1 MRISYRSLH
10 DNGVVYKNSNR
21 ILKRSYFTEL
31 LSSLNNPTNTNVMK
45 LKTTLFLILTTLF
58 IFRAT
63 AQCNGAQFAE
73 INGIAVIEAESPS
86 LPGSWNKETASNP
99 YTGSSYIAWRG
110 ADSFN
115 SPGNGTINY
124 SVRINSPGTYRFQWR
139 SKVGIIAATNPSTE
153 HNDSW
158 LKIQGSDFFGM
169 KNGRR
174 IYPKGS
180 GKSPTPEGAGGAGWF
195 KIYSSGTT
203 NWTWST
209 NTSDNQ
215 GYQVY
220 ASFNS
225 PGVYTIQVSGRSR
238 GHFIDRMVLY
248 KESSYSASQ
257 AQSLSRAQTNCGG
270 GTPPP
275 TPPPAAGNPVVNS
288 FSYINAGNDNVLGTL
303 NNGAQ
308 INIAN
313 VTSNLSF
320 RANANSD
327 TQSVRMQLTG
337 PVGNTRND
345 NNAPY
350 SIFGDSG
357 GNYAGRNMQ
366 VGNYTLTAT
375 PYAQDNLGGTQGSA
389 NSISFSIV
397 DNGNT
402 PPPQPPP
409 PSGNTGVT
417 SFTLVNANSN
427 TDIGTITAGRNFT
440 NLPSSLSIR
449 ANTNP
454 NSVGSVRFTLSGPI
468 NTSKGE
474 GSAPYY
480 LFGDIGVNPIGR
492 SFPNGN
498 YTVTARPRNGAAL
511 TISFTVGGG
520 GSAPPPTPTP
530 PPSGNNVVTGFTL
543 VNANSN
549 NDIGAITQG
558 RNFNNVPSSLSIRA
572 NTNPSSVGSV
582 RLTLSGPI
590 NANKSEG
597 AAPYYL
603 FGDIGVN
610 PIGRSFPN
618 GNYTITA
625 NPRNGPPLTISFSI
639 GGGSSKTAVGQEV
652 YVYPNPVK
660 DGRFSVKMPEDVV
673 GEVNYSL
680 ISGSGAAVET
690 GKLQIDRAGE
700 NAEFNL
706 DSFNQKNTGV
716 YYLILQSGE
725 ARYTLPIVKK

>member
-1 MRISYRSLH
+1 M
-10 DNGVVYKNSNR
+10 
-21 ILKRSYFTEL
+21 
-31 LSSLNNPTNTNVMK
+31 NPINIHIMK
-45 LKTTLFLILTTLF
+45 LKITLFLFLTSLF
-58 IFRAT
+58 ISQTR
-63 AQCNGAQFAE
+63 AQCDGAQFE
-73 INGIAVIEAESPS
+73 EQSGIAVIEAESPS
-86 LPGSWNKETASNP
+86 LPAGWNKETASNP

-115 SPGNGTINY
+115 NPGNGTINY
-124 SVRINSPGTYRFQWR
+124 KVRINSTGTYRFVWR
-139 SKVGIIAATNPSTE
+139 SKVGIIASTNPSTE

-158 LKIQGSDFFGM
+158 LKIQASDFFGL
-169 KNGRR
+169 KSGRR

-180 GKSPTPEGAGGAGWF
+180 GKSPNPEGAGGDGWF
-195 KIYSSGTT
+195 KVYSSGTT

-220 ASFNS
+220 ATFNS

-248 KESSYSASQ
+248 KESSYTASA

-275 TPPPAAGNPVVNS
+275 PPPAGNPAVTS
-288 FSYINAGNDNVLGTL
+288 FSYINASNDNVIGTL

-327 TQSVRMQLTG
+327 TQSVRMQLSG
-337 PVGNTRND
+337 PVSNTRND
-345 NNAPY
+345 NNVPY

-357 GNYAGRNMQ
+357 GNYTGRTMQ

-375 PYAQDNLGGTQGSA
+375 PYGQDNLGGAQGSA
-389 NSISFSIV
+389 NAISFSIV
-397 DNGNT
+397 DNAS
-402 PPPQPPP
+402 PPP
-409 PSGNTGVT
+409 PSGTNVVTG
-417 SFTLVNANSN
+417 FTLVNANTN
-427 TDIGTITAGRNFT
+427 TDIGAITQGRIFS

-454 NSVGSVRFTLSGPI
+454 SSVGNVRLTLSGPV
-468 NTSKGE
+468 NASKNE
-474 GSAPYY
+474 GAAPYY

-492 SFPNGN
+492 SLPNGN
-498 YTVTARPRNGAAL
+498 YSITANPNNGAAL
-511 TISFTVGGG
+511 TVSFTIGGAG
-520 GSAPPPTPTP
+520 GTTPTP

-543 VNANSN
+543 VNASSN

-558 RNFNNVPSSLSIRA
+558 RNFSNLPASLSIRA
-572 NTNPSSVGSV
+572 NTNPSSVGYV
-582 RLTLSGPI
+582 KFTLSGPI
-590 NANKSEG
+590 NTSKSEG

-625 NPRNGPPLTISFSI
+625 NPKDGTPLTVNFSV
-639 GGGSSKTAVGQEV
+639 GGSSSKSTVGQEV

-660 DGRFSVKMPEDVV
+660 NGRFSVKMPEEVV
-673 GEVNYSL
+673 GEVSYSL
-680 ISGSGAAVET
+680 ISSSGAEVET
-690 GKLQIDRAGE
+690 GKVTVDRAGDH
-700 NAEFNL
+700 AEFNL
-706 DSFNQKNTGV
+706 DSFENKYNGV
-716 YYLILQSGE
+716 YYLILQTNE
-725 ARYTLPIVKK
+725 ARYTLPLIKK